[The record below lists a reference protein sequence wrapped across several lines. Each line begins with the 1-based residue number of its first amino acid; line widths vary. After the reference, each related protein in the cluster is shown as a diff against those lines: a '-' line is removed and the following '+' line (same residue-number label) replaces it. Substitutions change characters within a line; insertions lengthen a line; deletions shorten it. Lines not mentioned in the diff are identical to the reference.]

1 MILNSLNSFKCNYLM
16 PLHFK
21 GVTIVAEFMNKLYE
35 LYVLQFSADHTN
47 SSSMNS
53 VCFCVIQSMFS
64 LMSLSFRF

>member
-1 MILNSLNSFKCNYLM
+1 M